1 MDWFALYTK
10 PRNEKAVAE
19 KLEALG
25 IETYCPMVTTIK
37 QWSDRKKKTQTP
49 LLPSYVFVRME
60 DSNRKQ
66 VFLVSGVVQ
75 FVFWLGKPAIIR
87 PQEIEVLKDQLST
100 TVTKVDIETWKP
112 NTSVQLKEGPFKDQM
127 AFVDKISANKVSLI
141 LTSLGIRL
149 VIER

>member
-49 LLPSYVFVRME
+49 LLPSYVFVKME

-87 PQEIEVLKDQLST
+87 PQEIEALKDQLST
-100 TVTKVDIETWKP
+100 TVTKVVIETWKP
-112 NTSVQLKEGPFKDQM
+112 NTTVQLKEGPFKDQM
-127 AFVDKISANKVSLI
+127 AFVDKISSNKVSLI

>member
-25 IETYCPMVTTIK
+25 IETYCPMVKTIK

-87 PQEIEVLKDQLST
+87 PQEIEALKDQLST
-100 TVTKVDIETWKP
+100 TVTKVAIETWKP
-112 NTSVQLKEGPFKDQM
+112 NTTVQLKEGPFKDQL